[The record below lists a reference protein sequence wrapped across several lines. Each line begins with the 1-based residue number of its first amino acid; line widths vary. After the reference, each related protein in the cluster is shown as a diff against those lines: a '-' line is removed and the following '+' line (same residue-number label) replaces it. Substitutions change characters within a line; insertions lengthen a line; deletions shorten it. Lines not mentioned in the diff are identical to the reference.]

1 MTGIDIPDDLEDK
14 IEDAVDDLAED
25 VLDKVEDVAEDVVD
39 AVENAESI
47 EDAVESVKDV
57 IDVAVDDLED
67 LTVAGLKERLE
78 ELGLSTKGRKA
89 DLIARI
95 KEHVEDPVSWKSLG
109 FYSCLAS
116 VVGSIAIYFGMGDE
130 SLGIFVGLWAP
141 PPAPHRSSTRHPQ
154 RVMRLNG

>member
-1 MTGIDIPDDLEDK
+1 MDELQMLVIALGYVVAFIAGRWTAMRSALLTNLADAVSDGIDKIEDVTGIDIPDDLEDK

-78 ELGLSTKGRKA
+78 ALGLSTKGRKA
-89 DLIARI
+89 DRIARI
-95 KEHVEDPVSWKSLG
+95 KEHVE
-109 FYSCLAS
+109 
-116 VVGSIAIYFGMGDE
+116 E
-130 SLGIFVGLWAP
+130 SL
-141 PPAPHRSSTRHPQ
+141 
-154 RVMRLNG
+154 

>member
-1 MTGIDIPDDLEDK
+1 MGIMDELQMLVIALGYVVAFVAGRWTAMRSALLTNLAGAVSDGIDKIEDVTGIDIPDDLEDK

-25 VLDKVEDVAEDVVD
+25 VIDKVEDVAEDVVE

-67 LTVAGLKERLE
+67 LTVAGLKERLG

-95 KEHVEDPVSWKSLG
+95 KEHVEGSL
-109 FYSCLAS
+109 
-116 VVGSIAIYFGMGDE
+116 
-130 SLGIFVGLWAP
+130 
-141 PPAPHRSSTRHPQ
+141 
-154 RVMRLNG
+154 

>member
-1 MTGIDIPDDLEDK
+1 MTMIMDELQILLLALGYLVAFMAGRWTAMRSAILTNLADDLEDK

-47 EDAVESVKDV
+47 EDAVESVKEV

-67 LTVAGLKERLE
+67 LTVAGLKERLT

-95 KEHVEDPVSWKSLG
+95 KEHVEGSL
-109 FYSCLAS
+109 
-116 VVGSIAIYFGMGDE
+116 
-130 SLGIFVGLWAP
+130 
-141 PPAPHRSSTRHPQ
+141 
-154 RVMRLNG
+154 